1 MRISDRSSDVCSS
14 DLVHDHE
21 ELVVKPAAPVV
32 MATGLYAG
40 TTLADDGSPILLLD
54 PSGIAASAGV
64 VLDQNEI
71 DKLTAKPVTERATD
85 DETPALLFRTIE
97 GAKRVIRLAVVER
110 SEEHTSEL
118 QSLMGTS
125 YA

>member
-1 MRISDRSSDVCSS
+1 
-14 DLVHDHE
+14 
-21 ELVVKPAAPVV
+21 

-85 DETPALLFRTIE
+85 AETPALLFPPIE
-97 GAKRVIRLAVVER
+97 GANRCIRLPVVARTEDLPPEPIQPPPGR
-110 SEEHTSEL
+110 TPR
-118 QSLMGTS
+118 
-125 YA
+125 AA